1 MCTIG
6 SVMSFFSTSDVTL
19 ESEKP
24 LDPDIGLQ
32 SHMLTFRAP
41 TGLLCIIN
49 ASLPTFPRTTRQR
62 LLNCYADAAA
72 KYNADHILIGGA
84 SHNSVVF
91 MENQVSKLNLDFE
104 FFSLKDLYL
113 LAHAADKNP
122 VRCYDLDS
130 SGPYSLMAIIR
141 SVEQPAPR
149 RSAEQ
154 PPPRKAA
161 KLTARSSVE
170 QPPAPR
176 QALTLKSATPLY
188 DRLFANLEDSVDEH
202 HAGKAFVQYI
212 TDCCFFDK
220 LLNMEIDILIT
231 SIRPWSESLG
241 PSSPRHI
248 KFLGL
253 SKLSRVA

>member
-1 MCTIG
+1 MKRSHRSITLAESSEIRSRRPDPDGKRTSSVAFITYGERLNQHCSTNHDQRSVRDLVQKALQAGAIIVNILQEDARGKGLRPAKWIECLLRTELENAWSTYNMCTIG

-19 ESEKP
+19 ESEKA

-91 MENQVSKLNLDFE
+91 MENQVSQLNLDFE

-122 VRCYDLDS
+122 LRCYDLDS
-130 SGPYSLMAIIR
+130 SESYSLVR
-141 SVEQPAPR
+141 
-149 RSAEQ
+149 
-154 PPPRKAA
+154 
-161 KLTARSSVE
+161 
-170 QPPAPR
+170 
-176 QALTLKSATPLY
+176 
-188 DRLFANLEDSVDEH
+188 
-202 HAGKAFVQYI
+202 
-212 TDCCFFDK
+212 
-220 LLNMEIDILIT
+220 
-231 SIRPWSESLG
+231 
-241 PSSPRHI
+241 
-248 KFLGL
+248 LGL
-253 SKLSRVA
+253 